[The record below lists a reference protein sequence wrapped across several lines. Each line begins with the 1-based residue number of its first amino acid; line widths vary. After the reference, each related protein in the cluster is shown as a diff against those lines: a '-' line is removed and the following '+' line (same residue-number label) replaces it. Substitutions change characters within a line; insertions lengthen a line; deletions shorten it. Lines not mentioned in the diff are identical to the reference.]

1 MKKYNHPSDE
11 FFREALKDHRM
22 EPSDAARKAF
32 LKDVSALPAVSKKGR
47 TGLIVLSA
55 AIALVGMGI
64 ILWFAT
70 EKKSSVSS
78 ANDIKYTAQQSVR
91 AENFQPKQPQQ
102 VGVENIQSQQPP
114 HQVGVENIQ
123 SHQQPKKVGAEN
135 IQPKQQ
141 QQQQQQQ
148 SVRAENFQP
157 QRQPQSGMIK
167 SPVLTSEAETTA
179 LTAINNQVAII
190 SEPPAKSIDDIS
202 VNPSVTNSDT
212 TVHIKKPDSPIPPVS
227 GARETPPPTYRE
239 TKKMTPFIGVYY
251 TPEWMFNTLEG
262 TKFVNNF
269 GLEGTFHFGRFSIRT
284 GAGFSITKGTN
295 ELIVAYNDFLG
306 SYNKLDS
313 MKFTWNNPAQQYV
326 PKLYMSNQD
335 VWDSLMKVDYARV
348 VKRYTYLQIPMIM
361 GYDFVQSDK
370 ISVGVRVGPVLSV
383 LLATKQLSAAYDPG
397 NKRVVSINDIAPEQV
412 SLNWQAM
419 AGLNTSI
426 RVTKALQF
434 EAEPSIRYYFNSVY
448 EKPVPSWKPWSIS
461 IRLAMMLYF

>member
-1 MKKYNHPSDE
+1 MPKQYQPMKKYNYPSDE

-22 EPSDAARKAF
+22 EPSDAVRKAF
-32 LKDVSALPAVSKKGR
+32 LKDASALPAAAKKGK

-55 AIALVGMGI
+55 VIALVGMGI

-78 ANDIKYTAQQSVR
+78 TNDINYFAQRSAGAGNIQKGTKK
-91 AENFQPKQPQQ
+91 FQPKQQQQQRVRAEDFQPQRKPQQ
-102 VGVENIQSQQPP
+102 A
-114 HQVGVENIQ
+114 
-123 SHQQPKKVGAEN
+123 GAEN
-135 IQPKQQ
+135 FEPQQ

-148 SVRAENFQP
+148 PSAGVMKF
-157 QRQPQSGMIK
+157 
-167 SPVLTSEAETTA
+167 PVLLKEAETTS
-179 LTAINNQVAII
+179 TATINNQVAII
-190 SEPPAKSIDDIS
+190 SEPPAKSINDIS
-202 VNPSVTNSDT
+202 VNLSMTNSDT
-212 TVHIKKPDSPIPPVS
+212 TVRIKKPDSLIPPVA
-227 GARETPPPTYRE
+227 GTKKTPPDTYRKN
-239 TKKMTPFIGVYY
+239 KKMTPFIGVYY

-269 GLEGTFHFGRFSIRT
+269 GLEGTFHFGRFSVRT

-295 ELIVAYNDFLG
+295 ELIVAYNDFMG

-313 MKFTWNNPAQQYV
+313 MKFTWNNPSQQYI

-361 GYDFVQSDK
+361 GYDFVQSDR

-426 RVTKALQF
+426 RVTKELQF

-448 EKPVPSWKPWSIS
+448 EKPVPLWKPWSVS
-461 IRLAMMLYF
+461 IRLAMMVYF